1 MTSETPEQTAQT
13 PKPYNLKP
21 EAKVQRKAENAQSAV
36 RPEIEER
43 LQKVKMEAS
52 PSE

>member
-21 EAKVQRKAENAQSAV
+21 EAKVQRKAENAQCSAAGD
-36 RPEIEER
+36 RGT
-43 LQKVKMEAS
+43 AS
-52 PSE
+52 EGENGGQPV